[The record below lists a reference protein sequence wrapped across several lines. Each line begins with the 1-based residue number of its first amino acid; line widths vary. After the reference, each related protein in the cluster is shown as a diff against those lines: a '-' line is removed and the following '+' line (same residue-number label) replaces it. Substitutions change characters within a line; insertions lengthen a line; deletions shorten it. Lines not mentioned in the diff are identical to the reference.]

1 MKNNKF
7 RVGIV
12 GTGHIANSFHI
23 PAWKKNKFSK
33 LVSLCDI
40 DKKKLKII
48 SKKFNIR
55 SIYTNLEK
63 MIKKEKLDI
72 LCICTP
78 PYLHYK
84 NIVKGIKN
92 DCDVLVEKPLVIKN
106 KEALNLIK
114 LVKQKKVNCICAMH
128 QRYRP
133 ISNKIKQILDKK
145 ILGKIY
151 FIKILKY
158 QSNGVP
164 TQSKIFSN
172 RKQSGGGPL
181 IDIGTHYF
189 DLICWYLNFP
199 KIQNVKAKNFNNLSK
214 LSKNQKKTLPF
225 KTFNSEEFTIG
236 NINFKNNISINYEI
250 SYLLNIE
257 KDETMIQIFGD
268 KGSVTWPNG
277 ELLLRDKN
285 GKLKKSKI
293 KVKENK
299 KASQIQI
306 DSFVK
311 GKIKKTKTLK
321 RLKES
326 YYIVKLVNALY
337 KSALTNSEVS
347 YEK

>member
-1 MKNNKF
+1 M
-7 RVGIV
+7 
-12 GTGHIANSFHI
+12 
-23 PAWKKNKFSK
+23 
-33 LVSLCDI
+33 
-40 DKKKLKII
+40 
-48 SKKFNIR
+48 
-55 SIYTNLEK
+55 
-63 MIKKEKLDI
+63 
-72 LCICTP
+72 
-78 PYLHYK
+78 
-84 NIVKGIKN
+84 
-92 DCDVLVEKPLVIKN
+92 
-106 KEALNLIK
+106 
-114 LVKQKKVNCICAMH
+114 
-128 QRYRP
+128 
-133 ISNKIKQILDKK
+133 
-145 ILGKIY
+145 
-151 FIKILKY
+151 
-158 QSNGVP
+158 
-164 TQSKIFSN
+164 
-172 RKQSGGGPL
+172 
-181 IDIGTHYF
+181 
-189 DLICWYLNFP
+189 
-199 KIQNVKAKNFNNLSK
+199 KAKNFNNLSK
-214 LSKNQKKTLPF
+214 LRKNQKKILPF

-311 GKIKKTKTLK
+311 EKIKKTKTLK